1 MQKPSEKKIK
11 ILILNGPNLNL
22 LGSRDPKIY
31 GNLTLDKLN
40 KLIRQKA
47 LELDIDVKFRQ
58 TNHEG
63 EIVTI
68 LQRQRK
74 NVDGIIINPAAY
86 THTSIAIRDAIELI
100 KIPVVEVHL
109 SNISR
114 REDFRKISITGEVCL
129 TQIAGKKELSYL
141 EGLEFLVNHLR
152 SQHL

>member
-1 MQKPSEKKIK
+1 LPKSSEKKIK

-22 LGSRDPKIY
+22 LGHRDPKIY

-40 KLIRQKA
+40 KLIREKA
-47 LELDIDVKFRQ
+47 RDLDVDVKFYQ

-74 NVDGIIINPAAY
+74 YVDGVIINPAAY

-100 KIPVVEVHL
+100 NIPVVEVHL
-109 SNISR
+109 SPISQP
-114 REDFRKISITGEVCL
+114 EDFRKISLIRDVCL

-141 EGLEFLVNHLR
+141 EGLEYLVNHIR
-152 SQHL
+152 SGNL